1 MNIIIFT
8 ITTNYHIELVV
19 FLWKMS
25 DLYVVIITTNDL
37 YETSSEGKVYHILAV
52 DDTINNLWLKNTK
65 NVETI
70 CKKYIKHIRII

>member
-1 MNIIIFT
+1 M
-8 ITTNYHIELVV
+8 VV

-52 DDTINNLWLKNTK
+52 DDTINNL
-65 NVETI
+65 
-70 CKKYIKHIRII
+70 